1 MEERSFQLMD
11 RVVVEDDRGE
21 VGSGIVIG
29 RSFAKPMKYDVKI
42 DDTIYA
48 SLPQGTLRYVQ

>member
-1 MEERSFQLMD
+1 MD

-48 SLPQGTLRYVQ
+48 SMPHETLRYVQ